1 MLYGPDGSIYRTD
14 REDIELLKLIWR
26 GTNVLVLDDLD
37 AIRRLEFHDKR
48 RIADLLRKIF
58 EQDFQVIL

>member
-1 MLYGPDGSIYRTD
+1 MLYGPDGNLYSHD

-26 GTNVLVLDDLD
+26 GTNVLVLDDRD
-37 AIRRLEFHDKR
+37 AIKRLEFNDKR
-48 RIADLLRKIF
+48 RIADMLRKIF

>member
-1 MLYGPDGSIYRTD
+1 MLYGPDGSLYSHD

-26 GTNVLVLDDLD
+26 GTNVLVLDDRD
-37 AIRRLEFHDKR
+37 AIKRLEFNDKR
-48 RIADLLRKIF
+48 RIADMLRKIF

>member
-1 MLYGPDGSIYRTD
+1 VLYGPDGNIYRNE

-26 GTNVLVLDDLD
+26 GTNVLVLDDRD
-37 AIRRLEFHDKR
+37 AIRRLEFDDKR